1 MQTLAVQVAS
11 TFIGDA
17 AALVNGFGRIVTHI
31 VMAPIERIANASDV
45 AGILAARRAALAR
58 RREAT
63 LLWLNAAQ
71 GPRRGR
77 GSRRRGGTFG
87 CLGFLGEL
95 T

>member
-11 TFIGDA
+11 TFLGDA
-17 AALVNGFGRIVTHI
+17 AALVNGFARIVTHI

-58 RREAT
+58 RREAVV
-63 LLWLNAAQ
+63 LRLSAGL
-71 GPRRGR
+71 RRGR
-77 GSRRRGGTFG
+77 GSHGRGGAFR

>member
-11 TFIGDA
+11 AFLGDA
-17 AALVNGFGRIVTHI
+17 AAVVNGFGRIVTHM

-45 AGILAARRAALAR
+45 AGILAARSAALAR

-71 GPRRGR
+71 GSRRGR
-77 GSRRRGGTFG
+77 GSRRRGGAFG

>member
-11 TFIGDA
+11 TFLGDA
-17 AALVNGFGRIVTHI
+17 AALVNGFGRIVTNI

-45 AGILAARRAALAR
+45 AGVLAARRAALAR
-58 RREAT
+58 RREAVV
-63 LLWLNAAQ
+63 LWLSAAWTAARAWFA
-71 GPRRGR
+71 P
-77 GSRRRGGTFG
+77 SGGAFG

>member
-11 TFIGDA
+11 TFLGDA
-17 AALVNGFGRIVTHI
+17 AALVNGFGRIVTNI

-45 AGILAARRAALAR
+45 AGVLASRRAALAR
-58 RREAT
+58 RREAVV
-63 LLWLNAAQ
+63 LWLSAAH
-71 GPRRGR
+71 GPGRGR
-77 GSRRRGGTFG
+77 DSRRSGGAFR

>member
-1 MQTLAVQVAS
+1 VL
-11 TFIGDA
+11 
-17 AALVNGFGRIVTHI
+17 
-31 VMAPIERIANASDV
+31 APIERIANASDV
-45 AGILAARRAALAR
+45 AGTLAARRTALAR

-71 GPRRGR
+71 TSRRGR
-77 GSRRRGGTFG
+77 GARRRGGVFG